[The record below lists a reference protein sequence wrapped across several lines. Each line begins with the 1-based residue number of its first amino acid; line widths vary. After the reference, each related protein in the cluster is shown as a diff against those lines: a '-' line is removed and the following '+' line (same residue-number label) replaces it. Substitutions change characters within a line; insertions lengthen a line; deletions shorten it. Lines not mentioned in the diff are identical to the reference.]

1 MAICPSCQSTD
12 VEQSEA
18 QIVCKVCGTVL
29 EDSQIVSD
37 VTFAENSAGGAVVQ
51 GSYVGNEQRGA
62 RTQGPGGF
70 RSGGV
75 GASRE
80 QTVSN
85 ARYAIRALGSAK
97 RVPPATIEKAG
108 RLFQLA
114 LEGGTYKADGS
125 EPHNFVLG
133 RKSEY
138 TQASCLYVACRMDRT
153 NHMLIDF
160 ADAIGV
166 NVFVLGRSYLR
177 LIRCLGFKMPII
189 DPSIY
194 ISRFASLLDFGDETQ
209 RVATDATRLVKRF
222 NKDWITHGRR
232 PAGICGACLL
242 LAARMNNFRRSIAE
256 IIQVVKIADVTLRKR
271 LEEFKETS
279 SSKLTIDDFRN
290 IWLEEENEPPAF
302 ALQGLTKKGNKKGS
316 KARPNK
322 KLKGGDED
330 GEEEEEEGGN
340 EADVEEDDEE
350 EEEQQQPVD
359 PRLEALADQATHA
372 EISQY
377 LNEDAAR
384 EMQKKEE
391 EAVQIKSSQ
400 KELPALDDELA
411 GLDEEEL
418 EAFILTPDEV
428 KIKERVWVE
437 FNRDYL
443 EKTLERQLKM
453 EADIKAGITPR
464 PARRKK
470 SKPRDSSA
478 APSTAA
484 ESTKQMMMRKKNF
497 SKRLNYDK
505 ISTLF
510 DVPTPT
516 KAKRSHS
523 DVEDEEE
530 VEEEIYHNF
539 MDQERPRANS
549 LYPSE
554 AETVDDEAIV
564 EEEGDALPSNH
575 PDVRKRSKRDLQM
588 RDKRK
593 RDANSAGRGEESE
606 ADGATSHGGAT
617 DAETDY
623 DDQDNWMAGIPG
635 YRRDSEPNAEEDYYE
650 QEYE

>member
-1 MAICPSCQSTD
+1 MAVCPSCQSTD

-114 LEGGTYKADGS
+114 LEGGTYKSDGS

-138 TQASCLYVACRMDRT
+138 TQASCLYVACRMDQT

-160 ADAIGV
+160 ADAIGI

-209 RVATDATRLVKRF
+209 RVATDATRLVQRF
-222 NKDWITHGRR
+222 KKDWITHGRR
-232 PAGICGACLL
+232 PAGVCGACLL

-256 IIQVVKIADVTLRKR
+256 IIQVVKIADITLRKR
-271 LEEFKETS
+271 LAEFTETA
-279 SSKLTIDDFRN
+279 SSKLTIDEFRN

-302 ALQGLTKKGNKKGS
+302 ALQGLSKKGGKKGT
-316 KARPNK
+316 KGRPNK
-322 KLKGGDED
+322 KLKGGDEED
-330 GEEEEEEGGN
+330 EEEEEEGN
-340 EADVEEDDEE
+340 EADVEGEDEE
-350 EEEQQQPVD
+350 EGAQQPID

-377 LNEDAAR
+377 LDEDAAR
-384 EMQKKEE
+384 ELQKKEI
-391 EAVQIKSSQ
+391 EASRIKNSQ
-400 KELPALDDELA
+400 NELPALDDELA

-443 EKTLERQLKM
+443 ERTLERQLKM
-453 EADIKAGITPR
+453 EADIKAGITPK
-464 PARRKK
+464 ATRRKR
-470 SKPRDSSA
+470 SRPRDSST

-484 ESTKQMMMRKKNF
+484 ESTKQMLRKKKF
-497 SKRLNYDK
+497 SRRLNYDK
-505 ISTLF
+505 INLLF
-510 DVPTPT
+510 DNDQSPMKP
-516 KAKRSHS
+516 KRSYS
-523 DVEDEEE
+523 DIEDEEE
-530 VEEEIYHNF
+530 VEGEI
-539 MDQERPRANS
+539 DESLLLPEGRPRDRS
-549 LYPSE
+549 YYTSE
-554 AETVDDEAIV
+554 AETTEGEIE
-564 EEEGDALPSNH
+564 EEEGNVLPNNH
-575 PDVRKRSKRDLQM
+575 PAVRKRSKRDLQI
-588 RDKRK
+588 RQKRQK
-593 RDANSAGRGEESE
+593 EANSVNLGEESE
-606 ADGATSHGGAT
+606 PDGFTSHGGMT
-617 DAETDY
+617 DAETDQDEWKKIVGY
-623 DDQDNWMAGIPG
+623 PIGGDDAQG
-635 YRRDSEPNAEEDYYE
+635 EEDYSD
-650 QEYE
+650 EYE

>member
-138 TQASCLYVACRMDRT
+138 TQASCLYVACRMDQT

-302 ALQGLTKKGNKKGS
+302 ALQGLTKKGKQKGS
-316 KARPNK
+316 KGRPNK
-322 KLKGGDED
+322 KLKGEDENDED
-330 GEEEEEEGGN
+330 EEEGGN
-340 EADVEEDDEE
+340 EADVEGDDEE
-350 EEEQQQPVD
+350 ERQQAVD

-377 LNEDAAR
+377 LDEDAAR
-384 EMQKKEE
+384 DLQNKDA
-391 EAVQIKSSQ
+391 EAAQIKSSQ

-418 EAFILTPDEV
+418 ESFILSPEEV

-443 EKTLERQLKM
+443 ERTLERQLKM
-453 EADIKAGITPR
+453 EADIKAGINPK
-464 PARRKK
+464 PARRKR
-470 SKPRDSSA
+470 SRPRDSSA

-484 ESTKQMMMRKKNF
+484 ESTKQMLRKKNF
-497 SKRLNYDK
+497 SRRLNYDK
-505 ISTLF
+505 ISSLF
-510 DVPTPT
+510 DEVQSPM

-523 DVEDEEE
+523 DAEDEEE
-530 VEEEIYHNF
+530 VEDEIYHGLVR
-539 MDQERPRANS
+539 EGRPRSDS
-549 LYPSE
+549 LYNSE
-554 AETVDDEAIV
+554 AETTDGEVIV
-564 EEEGDALPSNH
+564 EEEGNVLPSNH
-575 PDVRKRSKRDLQM
+575 PDVRRRSKRDLQM

-593 RDANSAGRGEESE
+593 RNANSSGRGEESE

-617 DAETDY
+617 DAETDH

-635 YRRDSEPNAEEDYYE
+635 YRRDSEAIAEEDLYE

>member
-70 RSGGV
+70 RSGGI

-114 LEGGTYKADGS
+114 LEGGTYKADGT

-177 LIRCLGFKMPII
+177 LIRCLGFVMPII

-290 IWLEEENEPPAF
+290 IWLEEESEPPAF
-302 ALQGLTKKGNKKGS
+302 ALQGLTKKGKKKGS
-316 KARPNK
+316 KGGPKK
-322 KLKGGDED
+322 KLKGEDEN
-330 GEEEEEEGGN
+330 EEEEEEGGN
-340 EADVEEDDEE
+340 EADVEEEDEE
-350 EEEQQQPVD
+350 GEEEQQQPSVD

-377 LNEDAAR
+377 LDEDAAR
-384 EMQKKEE
+384 ELQKKEGE
-391 EAVQIKSSQ
+391 LAQIKSSQ

-453 EADIKAGITPR
+453 EADIKAGINPKPT
-464 PARRKK
+464 RRKR

-484 ESTKQMMMRKKNF
+484 ESTKQMLRKKKF
-497 SKRLNYDK
+497 SRRLNYDK
-505 ISTLF
+505 ISSLF
-510 DVPTPT
+510 DQVPTPNKT
-516 KAKRSHS
+516 KRSHS

-530 VEEEIYHNF
+530 VEDAIYHGLMNE
-539 MDQERPRANS
+539 ERPRGNS
-549 LYPSE
+549 LYNSE
-554 AETVDDEAIV
+554 AETTDGELIV
-564 EEEGDALPSNH
+564 EEEGDALPNNH

-593 RDANSAGRGEESE
+593 RGANSIGHGGEESE
-606 ADGATSHGGAT
+606 ADGATSHGGIT
-617 DAETDY
+617 DG
-623 DDQDNWMAGIPG
+623 DDDNEDWMAGIPG
-635 YRRDSEPNAEEDYYE
+635 YRRDSEAVAEDDFYE